1 MNLTRF
7 VSLTLIAIGV
17 LALVYGGF
25 TYTRVTREAKVGS
38 MEVSWN
44 DRDTVQIP
52 VWLGVGCVVAGS
64 GLLLAT
70 SVRKRG

>member
-1 MNLTRF
+1 MNATRI
-7 VSLTLIAIGV
+7 VSIVLIAIG
-17 LALVYGGF
+17 LLSLVYGGF
-25 TYTRVTREAKVGS
+25 TYTRVTREAKIGS
-38 MEVSWN
+38 MEFSWN

-64 GLLLAT
+64 GLLLGT

>member
-1 MNLTRF
+1 MNATRI
-7 VSLTLIAIGV
+7 VSITLIAIGL

-25 TYTRVTREAKVGS
+25 TYTRVTRETKIGS
-38 MEVSWN
+38 MEFSWN

-64 GLLLAT
+64 GLLLGT

>member
-1 MNLTRF
+1 MNATRI
-7 VSLTLIAIGV
+7 VSVTLIAIGL

-25 TYTRVTREAKVGS
+25 TYTRVTRETKIGS
-38 MEVSWN
+38 MEFSWN

-64 GLLLAT
+64 GLLLGT